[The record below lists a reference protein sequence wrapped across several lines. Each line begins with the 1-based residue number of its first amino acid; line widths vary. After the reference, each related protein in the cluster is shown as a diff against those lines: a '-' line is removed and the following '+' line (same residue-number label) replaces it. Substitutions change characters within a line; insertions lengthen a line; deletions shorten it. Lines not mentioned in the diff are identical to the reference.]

1 MTTHWFSLRRR
12 LLGLLLGGVAAAW
25 LVTMVFSYIDAHHE
39 VDELFDAQLA
49 QAAQTL
55 LALASHDEDDNIEDL
70 GDVAHKYQ
78 RRLRFQIWRA
88 DGKLLMRSNNAPD
101 TPLTR
106 ADGYAETHGDD
117 GHWRHYSQWNGERSL
132 QVQVSE
138 NHHIRDD
145 LIGHIA
151 WRLLF
156 PALFGLPLIG
166 LWVWLATRQG
176 LASLG
181 SVATQIASR
190 DPQQLQPLTPASAP
204 EEIRPMLEA
213 LNGLFR
219 RVEVALEGERRFT
232 ADAAHELRTPLA
244 ALQAQLQV
252 ALRARDDAERDRSLS
267 QLQTGLGRAAH
278 LVDQM
283 LQLARLDPES
293 GLPSPHAVDLA
304 EQAES
309 VCAELGIAI
318 LDKNLDFEL
327 SATPGC
333 VVTGQGEWLR
343 MLIRNLVDNAIR
355 YTPANGRISVR
366 IERTGECCTLAVD
379 DSGPGIPAEERD
391 AVLQRF
397 HRINQGEQSGSG
409 LGLAI
414 VSRIAELHGSRLVI
428 TTADPLGGLHIGLS
442 FVARNAQK
450 KSPDQPGIE

>member
-1 MTTHWFSLRRR
+1 MTTTWFSLRRR

-55 LALASHDEDDNIEDL
+55 LALASHDEGEGVEDL
-70 GDVAHKYQ
+70 GEATHKYQ

-88 DGKLLMRSNNAPD
+88 DGKLLMRSNNAPES
-101 TPLTR
+101 PLTEAR
-106 ADGYAETHGDD
+106 GFSETQGKD
-117 GHWRHYSQWNGERSL
+117 GHWRHFSQWNDEHSL

-151 WRLLF
+151 WRLIF

-166 LWVWLATRQG
+166 LWVWLATRHG
-176 LASLG
+176 LSSLDG
-181 SVATQIASR
+181 VARQIASR
-190 DPQQLQPLTPASAP
+190 DPQQLQAIHPASAP
-204 EEIRPMLEA
+204 AEIRPLVEA
-213 LNGLFR
+213 LNGLFQ
-219 RVEVALEGERRFT
+219 RVEQTIDAERRFT

-252 ALRARDDAERDRSLS
+252 AQRARNGEEHDRSLQ
-267 QLQTGLGRAAH
+267 QLQSGLSRAAR

-293 GLPSPHAVDLA
+293 GLPHPQPVDLTA
-304 EQAES
+304 LGEA
-309 VCAELGIAI
+309 VCADLGAQIIARNI
-318 LDKNLDFEL
+318 DFSFE
-327 SATPGC
+327 SPGPAI
-333 VVTGQGEWLR
+333 VTGHAEWLR
-343 MLIRNLVDNAIR
+343 VLIRNLVDNAVR
-355 YTPANGRISVR
+355 YTPEGGTVTVR
-366 IERTGECCTLAVD
+366 IERQNGRLTLAVS
-379 DSGPGIPAEERD
+379 DSGPGIPAAQRS

-397 HRINQGEQSGSG
+397 HRLDQGGQPGSG

-414 VSRIAELHGSRLVI
+414 VARIAELHAAQLYLGTSPMTKGLDIRVQFAAPC
-428 TTADPLGGLHIGLS
+428 TAP
-442 FVARNAQK
+442 
-450 KSPDQPGIE
+450 

>member
-1 MTTHWFSLRRR
+1 MNTAWFSLRRR

-55 LALASHDEDDNIEDL
+55 LALASHDEGEYIEDL

-88 DGKLLMRSNNAPD
+88 DGKLLMRSNNAPE
-101 TPLTR
+101 TPLTV
-106 ADGYAETHGDD
+106 ANGFSEASGDGE
-117 GHWRHYSQWNGERSL
+117 HWRYFSQWNEERNL

-151 WRLLF
+151 WRLLL

-166 LWVWLATRQG
+166 FWVWLATRHG
-176 LASLG
+176 LSSLDG
-181 SVATQIASR
+181 IARQIASR
-190 DPQQLQPLTPASAP
+190 APQQLQPVIPATAP
-204 EEIRPMLEA
+204 EEIRTMLEA
-213 LNGLFR
+213 LNGLFQ
-219 RVEVALEGERRFT
+219 RVDTALETERRFT

-252 ALRARDDAERDRSLS
+252 ALRARDDKERDRSLG
-267 QLQTGLGRAAH
+267 QLQSGLSRASH

-293 GLPSPHAVDLA
+293 GLPDPQAVDLA
-304 EQAES
+304 QLAES
-309 VCAELGIAI
+309 VCADLGPQI
-318 LDKNLDFEL
+318 LTRNIDFEL
-327 SATPGC
+327 HADQLCS
-333 VVTGQGEWLR
+333 VLGQAEWLR
-343 MLIRNLVDNAIR
+343 VLIRNLVDNAIR
-355 YTPANGRISVR
+355 YTPENGRVR
-366 IERTGECCTLAVD
+366 VTIRQNAGTTEIYVS
-379 DSGPGIPAEERD
+379 DSGPGIPANQRET
-391 AVLQRF
+391 VLRRF
-397 HRINQGEQSGSG
+397 HRLNQDEQPGSG

-414 VSRIAELHGSRLVI
+414 VARIAELHGARLEL
-428 TTADPLGGLHIGLS
+428 AEAKPPPGLS
-442 FVARNAQK
+442 VRVFWPTGMDAF
-450 KSPDQPGIE
+450 S

>member
-1 MTTHWFSLRRR
+1 MTTTWFSLRRR

-55 LALASHDEDDNIEDL
+55 LALASHDEGEGVEDL
-70 GDVAHKYQ
+70 GEATHKYQ

-88 DGKLLMRSNNAPD
+88 DGKLLMRSNNAPES
-101 TPLTR
+101 PLTQ
-106 ADGYAETHGDD
+106 AGGFSETHGEE
-117 GHWRHYSQWNGERSL
+117 GHWRHFSQWNDERSL

-151 WRLLF
+151 WRLIF

-166 LWVWLATRQG
+166 LWVWLATRHG
-176 LASLG
+176 LSSLDG
-181 SVATQIASR
+181 VARQIASR
-190 DPQQLQPLTPASAP
+190 DPQQLQAIHPASAP
-204 EEIRPMLEA
+204 AEIRPLVEA
-213 LNGLFR
+213 LNGLFQ
-219 RVEVALEGERRFT
+219 RVEQTIDAERRFT

-252 ALRARDDAERDRSLS
+252 AQRARNGEEHDRSLQ
-267 QLQTGLGRAAH
+267 QLQSGLSRAAR

-293 GLPSPHAVDLA
+293 GLPHPQPVDLTA
-304 EQAES
+304 LGEA
-309 VCAELGIAI
+309 VCADLGAQIIARNI
-318 LDKNLDFEL
+318 DFSFE
-327 SATPGC
+327 SPGPAI
-333 VVTGQGEWLR
+333 VTGHAEWLR
-343 MLIRNLVDNAIR
+343 VLIRNLVDNAVR
-355 YTPANGRISVR
+355 YTPEGGTVTVR
-366 IERTGECCTLAVD
+366 IERQNDRLTLSVS
-379 DSGPGIPAEERD
+379 DSGPGIPPAQRS

-397 HRINQGEQSGSG
+397 HRLDQGGQPGSG

-414 VSRIAELHGSRLVI
+414 VARIAELHAAQLYLGTSPMTKGLDIRVQFAAPC
-428 TTADPLGGLHIGLS
+428 TAP
-442 FVARNAQK
+442 
-450 KSPDQPGIE
+450 

>member
-1 MTTHWFSLRRR
+1 MTTTWFSLRRR

-55 LALASHDEDDNIEDL
+55 LALASHDEGEGVEDL
-70 GDVAHKYQ
+70 GEASHKYQ

-88 DGKLLMRSNNAPD
+88 DGKLLMRSNNAPES
-101 TPLTR
+101 PLTEAR
-106 ADGYAETHGDD
+106 GFSETQGKD
-117 GHWRHYSQWNGERSL
+117 GHWRHFSQWNDEHSL

-151 WRLLF
+151 WRLII

-166 LWVWLATRQG
+166 LWVWLATRHG
-176 LASLG
+176 LSSLDG
-181 SVATQIASR
+181 VARQIASR
-190 DPQQLQPLTPASAP
+190 DPQQLQAIHPASAP
-204 EEIRPMLEA
+204 AEIRPLVEA
-213 LNGLFR
+213 LNGLFQ
-219 RVEVALEGERRFT
+219 RVEQTIDAERRFT

-252 ALRARDDAERDRSLS
+252 AQRARNGEEHDRSL
-267 QLQTGLGRAAH
+267 QHLQSGLSRAAR

-293 GLPSPHAVDLA
+293 GLPHPQPVDLTA
-304 EQAES
+304 LGEA
-309 VCAELGIAI
+309 VCADLGAQIIARNI
-318 LDKNLDFEL
+318 DFSFE
-327 SATPGC
+327 SPGPAI
-333 VVTGQGEWLR
+333 VTGHAEWLR
-343 MLIRNLVDNAIR
+343 VLIRNLVDNAVR
-355 YTPANGRISVR
+355 YTPEGGTVTVR
-366 IERTGECCTLAVD
+366 IERQNGRLTLAVS
-379 DSGPGIPAEERD
+379 DSGPGIPAAQRS

-397 HRINQGEQSGSG
+397 HRLDQGGQPGSG

-414 VSRIAELHGSRLVI
+414 VARIAELHAAQLYLGTSPMTKGLDIRVQFAAPC
-428 TTADPLGGLHIGLS
+428 TAP
-442 FVARNAQK
+442 
-450 KSPDQPGIE
+450 

>member
-1 MTTHWFSLRRR
+1 MTTVWFSLRRR

-25 LVTMVFSYIDAHHE
+25 LVTMVFSYVDAHHE

-55 LALASHDEDDNIEDL
+55 LALASHDEGEGVEDL
-70 GDVAHKYQ
+70 GEASHKYQ

-88 DGKLLMRSNNAPD
+88 DGKLLMRSNNAPES
-101 TPLTR
+101 PLTEAR
-106 ADGYAETHGDD
+106 GFSETQGKD
-117 GHWRHYSQWNGERSL
+117 GHWRHFSQWNDEHSL

-151 WRLLF
+151 WRLIF

-176 LASLG
+176 LSSLAG
-181 SVATQIASR
+181 VARQIASR
-190 DPQQLQPLTPASAP
+190 DPQQLQAIHPTSAP
-204 EEIRPMLEA
+204 TEIRPLVEA
-213 LNGLFR
+213 LNGLFQ
-219 RVEVALEGERRFT
+219 RVEQTIDAERRFT

-252 ALRARDDAERDRSLS
+252 AQRARDNIERDRSLQ
-267 QLQTGLGRAAH
+267 QLQSGLSRAAH

-293 GLPSPHAVDLA
+293 GLPNPQPVDLTA
-304 EQAES
+304 LVET
-309 VCAELGIAI
+309 VCAELGPQILARNIDFSFESTGQAI
-318 LDKNLDFEL
+318 
-327 SATPGC
+327 
-333 VVTGQGEWLR
+333 VTGQAEWLR
-343 MLIRNLVDNAIR
+343 VLIRNLVDNAVR
-355 YTPANGRISVR
+355 YTPEGGTVIVR
-366 IERTGECCTLAVD
+366 IERQNDHLTLAVS
-379 DSGPGIPAEERD
+379 DSGPGIPPAQRS

-397 HRINQGEQSGSG
+397 HRLDQGGQPGSG

-414 VSRIAELHGSRLVI
+414 VARIAELHAAQLYLGTSPMTKGLDIRVQFAAPC
-428 TTADPLGGLHIGLS
+428 TAP
-442 FVARNAQK
+442 
-450 KSPDQPGIE
+450 